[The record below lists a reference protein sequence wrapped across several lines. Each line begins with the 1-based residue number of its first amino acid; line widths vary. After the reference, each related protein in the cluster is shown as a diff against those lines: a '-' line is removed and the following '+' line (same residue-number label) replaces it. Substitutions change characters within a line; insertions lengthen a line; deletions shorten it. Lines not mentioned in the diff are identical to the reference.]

1 MAISLRENKIA
12 GRAFL
17 IVPAVFLTGAIYF
30 LTAFGEWGQVGFNR
44 SYDYWYCLPVGLMFL
59 FLFVLSFTLAGSLFK
74 HAKSSMMMEFRAM
87 ITALSLMAVML
98 WIYIYYNSVGEF
110 YHIDFFNI
118 NIELSLERRFAVYM
132 LWLLCLPAVYVL
144 LLLLQGFAAQ
154 IREGVLLKSSLVY
167 RIAYRRGRTENMRS
181 MAWLYMLIA
190 FDCMLSLAPVFLGM
204 GIGLIYMID
213 YKLAPLM
220 ICLLVLLYFAAF
232 MTAYYLLINGKQ
244 SMVRDADNAMRDAVE
259 RAVASEKLKVEL
271 ITNVSHDLR
280 TPMTSIVGYGEILE
294 GMELS
299 DEADECVRKLN
310 HKSRYLLS
318 MLEDVFDMSKTATGN
333 AALNMEELN
342 LVMLLNQTIA
352 ECDDRL
358 EKSGRKLCV
367 DIDSDSVLVRTDG
380 SRIHRVFSN
389 LLDNAVKYS
398 LAGTRIFV
406 TLKTYDDRVSV
417 EIMNT
422 SSYEMNFTPERIT
435 QRFVRGDS
443 ECTGEGSGI
452 GLAIAK
458 TYTEGVGGSF
468 DIKLKGDSFSA
479 VVTLPLES

>member
-1 MAISLRENKIA
+1 
-12 GRAFL
+12 
-17 IVPAVFLTGAIYF
+17 
-30 LTAFGEWGQVGFNR
+30 
-44 SYDYWYCLPVGLMFL
+44 
-59 FLFVLSFTLAGSLFK
+59 
-74 HAKSSMMMEFRAM
+74 
-87 ITALSLMAVML
+87 
-98 WIYIYYNSVGEF
+98 
-110 YHIDFFNI
+110 
-118 NIELSLERRFAVYM
+118 
-132 LWLLCLPAVYVL
+132 
-144 LLLLQGFAAQ
+144 
-154 IREGVLLKSSLVY
+154 
-167 RIAYRRGRTENMRS
+167 
-181 MAWLYMLIA
+181 
-190 FDCMLSLAPVFLGM
+190 
-204 GIGLIYMID
+204 
-213 YKLAPLM
+213 
-220 ICLLVLLYFAAF
+220 
-232 MTAYYLLINGKQ
+232 
-244 SMVRDADNAMRDAVE
+244 MVRDADNAMREAVE

-280 TPMTSIVGYGEILE
+280 TPMTSIVGYGEMLE

-333 AALNMEELN
+333 AALNMEELD

-358 EKSGRKLCV
+358 GKSGRKLCM

-380 SRIHRVFSN
+380 SRMHRVFSN

-398 LAGTRIFV
+398 LDGTRIFV

-443 ECTGEGSGI
+443 EHTGEGSGI

>member
-44 SYDYWYCLPVGLMFL
+44 SYDYWYCLPVGLGFIVL
-59 FLFVLSFTLAGSLFK
+59 FILSFTLAGSLFK
-74 HAKSSMMMEFRAM
+74 HAKSSMMMEFRAL

-98 WIYIYYNSVGEF
+98 
-110 YHIDFFNI
+110 
-118 NIELSLERRFAVYM
+118 
-132 LWLLCLPAVYVL
+132 CLPAVYVL
-144 LLLLQGFAAQ
+144 LLMLQGFAAQ
-154 IREGVLLKSSLVY
+154 IREGVLLKSSLAY

-190 FDCMLSLAPVFLGM
+190 FECMLSLAPVFLGM

-244 SMVRDADNAMRDAVE
+244 SMVRDADNAMRKAVE

-280 TPMTSIVGYGEILE
+280 TPMTSIVGYGEMLE

-333 AALNMEELN
+333 AALNMEELD

-358 EKSGRKLCV
+358 GKSGRKLCM

-380 SRIHRVFSN
+380 SRMHRVFSN

-398 LAGTRIFV
+398 LDGTRIFV

-443 ECTGEGSGI
+443 ERTGEGSGI

-479 VVTLPLES
+479 VVTLPLEH

>member
-1 MAISLRENKIA
+1 
-12 GRAFL
+12 
-17 IVPAVFLTGAIYF
+17 
-30 LTAFGEWGQVGFNR
+30 
-44 SYDYWYCLPVGLMFL
+44 
-59 FLFVLSFTLAGSLFK
+59 
-74 HAKSSMMMEFRAM
+74 
-87 ITALSLMAVML
+87 
-98 WIYIYYNSVGEF
+98 
-110 YHIDFFNI
+110 
-118 NIELSLERRFAVYM
+118 
-132 LWLLCLPAVYVL
+132 
-144 LLLLQGFAAQ
+144 
-154 IREGVLLKSSLVY
+154 
-167 RIAYRRGRTENMRS
+167 
-181 MAWLYMLIA
+181 
-190 FDCMLSLAPVFLGM
+190 
-204 GIGLIYMID
+204 
-213 YKLAPLM
+213 
-220 ICLLVLLYFAAF
+220 
-232 MTAYYLLINGKQ
+232 
-244 SMVRDADNAMRDAVE
+244 
-259 RAVASEKLKVEL
+259 
-271 ITNVSHDLR
+271 
-280 TPMTSIVGYGEILE
+280 MTSIVGYGEMLE

-333 AALNMEELN
+333 AALNMEELD

-358 EKSGRKLCV
+358 GKSGRKLCM

-380 SRIHRVFSN
+380 SRMHRVFSN

-398 LAGTRIFV
+398 LDGTRIFV

-443 ECTGEGSGI
+443 ERTGEGSGI

>member
-1 MAISLRENKIA
+1 MAISLRENKTA
-12 GRAFL
+12 GRALL
-17 IVPAVFLTGAIYF
+17 IAAAVFLTGAVYF
-30 LTAFGEWGQVGFNR
+30 LTAFCEWEQVSFNW
-44 SYDYWYCLPVGLMFL
+44 SYDYGYCLPVGLGFIVL
-59 FLFVLSFTLAGSLFK
+59 FILSFTLAGSLFK
-74 HAKSSMMMEFRAM
+74 HAKSSMMMEFRALIM
-87 ITALSLMAVML
+87 ALSLMTVLL
-98 WIYIYYNSVGEF
+98 WIYIYYNCAGGW
-110 YHIDFFNI
+110 YHIDFINV
-118 NIELSLERRFAVYM
+118 NIELNLKRRFAMYM
-132 LWLLCLPAVYVL
+132 LWFLCMPAVYVL
-144 LLLLQGFAAQ
+144 LLMLQGFAAQ

-167 RIAYRRGRTENMRS
+167 RIAHKRGRTENMRS

-190 FDCMLSLAPVFLGM
+190 FECMLPLAPVLLGI
-204 GIGLIYMID
+204 GIGLIYMVD

-220 ICLLVLLYFAAF
+220 ICLLVLFYFAAF

-244 SMVRDADNAMRDAVE
+244 SMVRNADNAMRDAVE
-259 RAVASEKLKVEL
+259 RAVAGEKLKVEL

-280 TPMTSIVGYGEILE
+280 TPMTSIVGYGE
-294 GMELS
+294 
-299 DEADECVRKLN
+299 
-310 HKSRYLLS
+310 
-318 MLEDVFDMSKTATGN
+318 MLEDVFDMSKMATGN

-406 TLKTYDDRVSV
+406 TMKTYDDRVSV

-435 QRFVRGDS
+435 QRFVRGNS
-443 ECTGEGSGI
+443 ERTGEGSGI

-468 DIKLKGDSFSA
+468 DIRLKGDSFSA
-479 VVTLPLES
+479 VVTLPLEH

>member
-30 LTAFGEWGQVGFNR
+30 LTAFGEWGQVSFNR
-44 SYDYWYCLPVGLMFL
+44 SYDYWYCLPVGLVFL
-59 FLFVLSFTLAGSLFK
+59 LLFILSFTLAGSLFK
-74 HAKSSMMMEFRAM
+74 HAKSSMMMELRAL

-98 WIYIYYNSVGEF
+98 WIYIYYNSAGGF
-110 YHIDFFNI
+110 YHIDFFNM
-118 NIELSLERRFAVYM
+118 NIELSLKRRFAVYM

-144 LLLLQGFAAQ
+144 LILLQGFAAQ
-154 IREGVLLKSSLVY
+154 IREGVLLKCSLVY

-220 ICLLVLLYFAAF
+220 ICLLVLFCFAAF

-358 EKSGRKLCV
+358 EKSGRKVCM
-367 DIDSDSVLVRTDG
+367 DIDSDSVRVRTDG
-380 SRIHRVFSN
+380 SRMHRVFSN

-398 LAGTRIFV
+398 LDGTRIFV

-443 ECTGEGSGI
+443 ERTGEGSGI